1 MHYKKATA
9 SLAVIFA
16 SALVL
21 VGCSSTNT
29 PQPEPSGVPTTS
41 KTSAPKAKV
50 KIEQTDQFLN
60 TQDKYGQFAANGKLA
75 LNIKSPNLILPS
87 YYTADQYI
95 QDSFNNAY
103 LFSGQWAEDG
113 YTLDWA
119 NDTKL
124 YTLLQKDYSNKF
136 AETIGKAAKSKNPAD
151 VENLAYTIDPSYTTV
166 NCEAADKTL
175 DNCAFPE
182 YQVTDASF
190 DYKDKKNVSVDIK
203 VQVSPIY
210 QKPDSSEGNEI
221 TQTRL
226 YDLKFDLTYAN
237 PPASKDTKTPIM
249 LITNIS
255 SSLDIQGTQ
264 DYSVNSVQQ

>member
-1 MHYKKATA
+1 MRYKKATA

-16 SALVL
+16 SALML
-21 VGCSSTNT
+21 VGCSGTNTTKPGPTNT
-29 PQPEPSGVPTTS
+29 PAPTS
-41 KTSAPKAKV
+41 SSAPKAKV
-50 KIEQTDQFLN
+50 KIEETDQYLK
-60 TQDKYGQFAANGKLA
+60 TQDKYGNFTANGKLA
-75 LNIKSPNLILPS
+75 LGIKNPNLILPA

-95 QDSFNNAY
+95 QDSFNNQY
-103 LFSGQWAEDG
+103 LFSGQWSQDD
-113 YTLDWA
+113 YSFQWA
-119 NDTKL
+119 NDDKL
-124 YTLLQKDYSNKF
+124 YTLLQKDYSKKF
-136 AETIGKAAKSKNPAD
+136 AETVDKTAQSKNPAD
-151 VENLAYTIDPSYTTV
+151 MQNLVYTIDPNYTTV
-166 NCEAADKTL
+166 SCEASDKTL
-175 DNCAFPE
+175 DNCVFPE

-203 VQVSPIY
+203 FQVSPIY
-210 QKPDSSEGNEI
+210 QKPDASEGSEI

-264 DYSVNSVQQ
+264 DYSINSAQQ